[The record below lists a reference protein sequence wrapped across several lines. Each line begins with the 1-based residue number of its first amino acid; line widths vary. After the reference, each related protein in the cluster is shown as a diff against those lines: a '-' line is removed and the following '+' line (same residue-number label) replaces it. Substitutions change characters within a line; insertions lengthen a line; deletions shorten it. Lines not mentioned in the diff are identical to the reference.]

1 MFKNDNVFKSPK
13 KFELVV
19 SWLIISTSQPVTH
32 AGQVVY
38 VLHRIS
44 IISFYILLPKHTCEL
59 GQTGLTVPSLD
70 VKICREMKSPAF
82 GVRGP

>member
-13 KFELVV
+13 KFELV
-19 SWLIISTSQPVTH
+19 SWLIISTSQPVTQ

-44 IISFYILLPKHTCEL
+44 MYLLLHTSPKAHL
-59 GQTGLTVPSLD
+59 
-70 VKICREMKSPAF
+70 
-82 GVRGP
+82 